1 MEHNKDDDKQRGF
14 LDSHV
19 SLSGE
24 KSGSFLK
31 LIRMKTIHY
40 NQHNQETNLPL
51 SRLFIFFFSPFR
63 AGLGGEKVYLPLIT
77 PTNLRL

>member
-51 SRLFIFFFSPFR
+51 SRLFIYFR
-63 AGLGGEKVYLPLIT
+63 LLGQGCGGEKVYPPLIT
-77 PTNLRL
+77 PRHLKL